1 MAKKKNKLVS
11 GYYDANTS
19 TRVTDA
25 NIEEDNNGWR
35 IVKNNQNTIAPAP
48 SVNNNRNN
56 SFVSSLMN
64 IQNDVFSKVM
74 TFQNQQPSILEED
87 NSLDTFTDTGKK
99 YGDYFYFDYE
109 NKKDNKIYKKGNNY
123 YLFDDKTNSYV
134 DVNQATNRFTDK
146 KSEKEELEKAK
157 QLGYK
162 EQERRTSKEYDKANS
177 VFKKLQKQYKLSD
190 KELQNFIDNGDLSQK
205 HVSLVTNSMR
215 NTTREAVKYRND
227 IKEGKIK
234 QYDDTVLSINDR
246 LDLDTANLTNK
257 KYNEYEEDLLRQQE
271 AKDNQKDRINYGYDG
286 TLSGTLKALN
296 STKNKVNDKI
306 DKEVIYPIKHAKENY
321 ELGKKNN
328 QLALEYYKKMEG
340 KKNNAEELAQEMD
353 KYQYFNKD
361 LINNPGWAGTAIQNA
376 NTQVE
381 SLKKQGIG
389 ATVLGTIGSVIG
401 TVINPGAGTVAGLKA
416 GSSIGYTLGSTPYTY
431 KLEAGNQYKTLLDM
445 GVPDKIAK
453 KHSKRVGAIN
463 AAIESGENIID
474 LFTFNSGSGT
484 KAITKQTVSDLVDE
498 YGEKQVNSWLSKK
511 IGDKAANMMVT
522 SAKSYLQNI
531 ASESAEEMTQEAS
544 SIVGERLAA
553 KESNVD
559 RNVSLK
565 DDLFRVLEAGS
576 SAAISTA
583 FTAPIS
589 SVSGSIASNTMNNIQ
604 SKIENKVVK
613 SNVINNEIM
622 KEINKSNSNISNE
635 DALNIQRQVY
645 QELDNN
651 GIEIVNAQQNNKN
664 EKYSNV
670 NPPMVI
676 KYQETDNQKINT
688 FRQSVVREE
697 MLNSKKTTDT
707 MNVVEKIIKDK
718 DYSVIFDRTITNL
731 DGKSVDGKINI
742 NKNGEVEIGLN
753 PNSDRAVEFLLAHEV
768 THAIETEELRGIILD
783 YAKKNPEFKSALKDL
798 QKTYGTTN
806 VNDEVVADISA
817 QILGNQEFINSLSA
831 QSTPQSRNIIK
842 NIYESIKRVLNNFTS
857 KGRYRNFVNDLEI
870 KWREAYRVATNET
883 TKNNLQKIEKY
894 SKVYNNDG
902 TINRIRINDNVFE
915 GSKDKSISKTI
926 KDYLTKHIGEV
937 YTIIESGQKV
947 YLGKDL
953 PNEYAHSEYT
963 KKLPLNKKLAKG
975 RAVTNLNEII
985 ESATNRTWESNKKE
999 KHKFDAKYGFYKYN
1013 TTFSFDYNGSEKIY
1027 DGTILIR
1034 NDANG
1039 KKYLYD
1045 ILDVKPKKKL
1055 VSLPLVASNSNKS
1068 SAINSGS
1075 SNQSAN
1081 NIPQSNKNVKSD
1093 ISTTVK

>member
-48 SVNNNRNN
+48 SVNNNRNS

-64 IQNDVFSKVM
+64 TQNDVFSKVM

-146 KSEKEELEKAK
+146 KLEKEELEKAK

-271 AKDNQKDRINYGYDG
+271 AKDNHKDRINYGYDG

-565 DDLFRVLEAGS
+565 DDLSRVLEAGS

-589 SVSGSIASNTMNNIQ
+589 SVSGSIATNTMNNIQ

-622 KEINKSNSNISNE
+622 KEINKSNSDISNE

-651 GIEIVNAQQNNKN
+651 GIEIVNAQQNAPNLPTEN
-664 EKYSNV
+664 AIEQQNVVNNINNQVNDNVQNNMPTIENNTQEKYSNIK
-670 NPPMVI
+670 PPTII
-676 KYQETDNQKINT
+676 KYQATDNEKINS
-688 FRQSVVREE
+688 FRQSAVKEG
-697 MLNSKKTTDT
+697 MINSKKTTNA
-707 MNVVEKIIKDK
+707 MNVIEKVIEDK
-718 DYSVIFDRTITNL
+718 NYNVKFDRTITNL
-731 DGKSVDGKINI
+731 NGKSVDGKINI
-742 NKNGEVEIGLN
+742 NKNGEVEIALN
-753 PNSDRAVEFLLAHEV
+753 PNSDRAVEFLLTHEV
-768 THAIETEELRGIILD
+768 THAIETKELRGIILD
-783 YAKKNPEFKSALKDL
+783 YANKNPEFKSALKDL
-798 QKTYGTTN
+798 QKTYNTEN

-831 QSTPQSRNIIK
+831 QNTPQSRNIIK

-857 KGRYRNFVNDLEI
+857 KGRYRNFVQDLET
-870 KWREAYRVATNET
+870 KWRDAYRVATNET

-902 TINRIRINDNVFE
+902 TVNRIRINDNVFE

-1045 ILDVKPKKKL
+1045 ILDVKPKK
-1055 VSLPLVASNSNKS
+1055 NW
-1068 SAINSGS
+1068 SACHS
-1075 SNQSAN
+1075 
-1081 NIPQSNKNVKSD
+1081 
-1093 ISTTVK
+1093 